1 MLNIIWI
8 GLFLIAFLTAL
19 IRLVFFH
26 DHAVFS
32 TMLQSTFSSSAQ
44 AFDFAL
50 NLTGAMTLWLGIM
63 NIGEKAG
70 AIRILSRIIG
80 PFFSRLF
87 PQIPKDHPA
96 LGQIILNF
104 SANMLGL
111 GNAATPMGLKAMQSM
126 QDLNEDKEKAS
137 NSQIMFLVINTAGF
151 ALIPV
156 SIMVYRAKFHAANP
170 ADVFLPI
177 LLATLVSTL
186 AGIIMVGIRQ
196 RIKLWDPVLLL
207 WLLGII
213 TVVGGVVYGASRLS
227 MEQLSSASSFIS
239 SFILLSIMIS
249 FIGLGAFRKID
260 VYNTFIEG
268 AKEGFLTVIKLI
280 PYIVAMLVGVAIFNA
295 AGCMGYLQKGL
306 TIVLTYLGCPT
317 DIVPAIPTAFIRPLS
332 SSGASAITVDI
343 INHGSVD
350 SFAARLSSVIQ
361 GSSDTTFYIIALYFG
376 SVGIK
381 KTRYAIT
388 FGLLTDLC
396 GFLAA
401 IFMAYLF
408 FKH

>member
-1 MLNIIWI
+1 MLNVIWI
-8 GLFLIAFLTAL
+8 ALFLITFLVAL
-19 IRLVFFH
+19 MRLIFFH
-26 DHAVFS
+26 DYAVFS
-32 TMLQSTFSSSAQ
+32 SILQSTFSSSSQ
-44 AFDFAL
+44 AFEIAL

-70 AIRILSRIIG
+70 AIRILSRLIG

-126 QDLNEDKEKAS
+126 QELNEDKERAS

-170 ADVFLPI
+170 SDVFIPI
-177 LLATLVSTL
+177 LLATLFSTF
-186 AGIIMVGIRQ
+186 AGVLMVGIRQ

-207 WLLGII
+207 WTLAIG
-213 TVVGGVVYGASRLS
+213 TVIGGVIYAASHLT
-227 MEQLSSASSFIS
+227 MAQLSAASSFASSFIL
-239 SFILLSIMIS
+239 FGIMIA
-249 FIGLGAFRKID
+249 FISLGAYKKID
-260 VYNTFIEG
+260 VYSTFIEG

-280 PYIVAMLVGVAIFNA
+280 PYIVAMLVGVAVFNA
-295 AGCMGYLQKGL
+295 AGCMEYVQKGL
-306 TIVLTYLGCPT
+306 TSILVFIGCPT
-317 DIVPAIPTAFIRPLS
+317 DMVPAIPTAFIRPLS
-332 SSGASAITVDI
+332 SSGASAMTVDI
-343 INHGSVD
+343 INHSGVD
-350 SFAARLSSVIQ
+350 SFPARLSSIIQ

-396 GFLAA
+396 GFIAA

>member
-1 MLNIIWI
+1 MLNFIWI
-8 GLFLIAFLTAL
+8 ALFLLAFLVAL
-19 IRLVFFH
+19 IRLIFFH

-32 TMLQSTFSSSAQ
+32 SMLQSTFSSSAQ
-44 AFDFAL
+44 AFEIAL

-63 NIGEKAG
+63 NVGEKAG

-156 SIMVYRAKFHAANP
+156 SIMVYRAKFHAVNP

-186 AGIIMVGIRQ
+186 TGIILVGLRQ
-196 RIKLWDPVLLL
+196 RIRLWDPVLLL
-207 WLLGII
+207 WMLGII
-213 TVVGGVVYGASRLS
+213 AVVGGVVYGASHLS
-227 MEQLSSASSFIS
+227 MPQLSSASSFVS
-239 SFILLSIMIS
+239 SFILLGIMVT
-249 FIGLGAFRKID
+249 FIGLGAYRKID

-295 AGCMGYLQKGL
+295 AGCMDYLQKGL
-306 TIVLTYLGCPT
+306 ISTLTFLGCPT

-332 SSGASAITVDI
+332 SSGASAMTVGI
-343 INHGSVD
+343 INQSGVD

-381 KTRYAIT
+381 KTRYAVT
-388 FGLLTDLC
+388 YGLLTDLC